1 MRTIGIDLGTTN
13 TVVALDGT
21 VVQHF
26 VDEVARSILP
36 SVVAFPPNGK
46 TLVGLP
52 ARARR
57 AIDPKNTISSAKR
70 LMGQAWHSYAC
81 AKFRRQYPFELVE
94 QAGAPAFRTRAGTF
108 TPEDVAAKVMSAAIG
123 ELFVEGARV
132 RTHVTVPA
140 AFDEKAR
147 AATVE
152 AAARVGLL
160 EVHVI
165 PEPVAA
171 AHAYLQRERGKL
183 ERVAVFD
190 LGGGT
195 FDFAVVDFSTPTAR
209 VLGHGGDPYL
219 GGDDL
224 DDMLADWVA
233 REVLTRFGWDLRTDL
248 EVMDRLVVQC
258 EQAKVRLGLDTE
270 ALIVLADIDPASPLS
285 DECIVVRRDRFETL
299 SRDLVS
305 RTFQVCDQ
313 VLSSA
318 GVTTRDIDAVFMSGG
333 TTQLP
338 IVREGVARYFGKEP
352 RCEVNPMEV
361 VAIGASL
368 FSNGED

>member
-1 MRTIGIDLGTTN
+1 MRIVGIDLGTTN

-36 SVVAFPPNGK
+36 SVVAFPPNGQ
-46 TLVGLP
+46 TLVGVP
-52 ARARR
+52 AKARR

-70 LMGQAWHSYAC
+70 LMGQAWHSYAT

-94 QAGAPAFRTRAGTF
+94 QAGAPLFRTRAGTF
-108 TPEDVAAKVMSAAIG
+108 TPEDIAAKVIGRALG

-140 AFDEKAR
+140 AFDAKAR
-147 AATVE
+147 AATIE
-152 AAARVGLL
+152 AAAQVGLL

-171 AHAYLQRERGKL
+171 AHAYLRRERNKL
-183 ERVAVFD
+183 KRVAVFD

-195 FDFAVVDFSTPTAR
+195 FDFAVVDFSSPSVR

-224 DDMLADWVA
+224 DDTLAAWVA
-233 REVLTRFGWDLRTDL
+233 HEVLTRFGWDLRTDL

-270 ALIVLADIDPASPLS
+270 AAISLAEIDPASPLAH
-285 DECIVVRRDRFETL
+285 EHIVVRRDRFETL

-305 RTFQVCDQ
+305 RTFAVCDE

-333 TTQLP
+333 TTLLP
-338 IVREGVARYFGKEP
+338 IVREGVAHYFQKEP
-352 RCEVNPMEV
+352 RCELNPMEV

-368 FSNGED
+368 YSEAG

>member
-1 MRTIGIDLGTTN
+1 M
-13 TVVALDGT
+13 
-21 VVQHF
+21 
-26 VDEVARSILP
+26 
-36 SVVAFPPNGK
+36 
-46 TLVGLP
+46 
-52 ARARR
+52 
-57 AIDPKNTISSAKR
+57 
-70 LMGQAWHSYAC
+70 
-81 AKFRRQYPFELVE
+81 
-94 QAGAPAFRTRAGTF
+94 
-108 TPEDVAAKVMSAAIG
+108 
-123 ELFVEGARV
+123 
-132 RTHVTVPA
+132 
-140 AFDEKAR
+140 
-147 AATVE
+147 
-152 AAARVGLL
+152 
-160 EVHVI
+160 
-165 PEPVAA
+165 
-171 AHAYLQRERGKL
+171 
-183 ERVAVFD
+183 FD